1 MTKETVTL
9 YMDKIRFWVSLATL
23 WWLVTTVAWIA
34 SWKTEVD
41 IALKWD
47 KVSTT
52 DFVKLVENVNNLTNR
67 FSSMENKMDKI
78 YDQLIKKD

>member
-41 IALKWD
+41 LALRSD
-47 KVSTT
+47 KVSPT
-52 DFVKLVENVNNLTNR
+52 DFAVLKNDVAYIKDTVKLLLE
-67 FSSMENKMDKI
+67 
-78 YDQLIKKD
+78 KKG